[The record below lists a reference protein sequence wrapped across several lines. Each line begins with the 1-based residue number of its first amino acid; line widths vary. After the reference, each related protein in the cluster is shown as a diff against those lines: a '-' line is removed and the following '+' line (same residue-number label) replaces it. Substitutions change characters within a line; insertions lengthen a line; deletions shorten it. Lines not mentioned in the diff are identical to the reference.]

1 MRGEGMKAFRERRE
15 LTQPDFALWLNERLQ
30 RRYDR
35 SKISRWESNSEKIPE
50 QVARFLLQ
58 ELAGPE
64 VDHGPALTLVF
75 ANRKGGVGKT
85 VSSVNVAAGL
95 AQRGC
100 SVLFVDSDPQA
111 NATMHFGLNP
121 IHQDKINQTLYT
133 PLRAAMLD
141 SPGAATLA
149 ECTVQTGEGSLHVVP
164 SGMRLG
170 DAETELLGKPG
181 SDFTLREILTD
192 ARRTYDFIVIDT
204 PPHFGA
210 LTINALTAGD
220 GIIVPCQTE
229 AFSVTGV
236 EFLLKNI
243 DAIQRRSNPRLSVI
257 GLLPT
262 MYDHRLVQDRA
273 SLEDM
278 HRIFGKMLRI
288 FPPMP
293 RATVYAQ
300 AAAAGRTV
308 AEALP
313 DAPGMAVYEEVVAAV
328 VEKRNQMTE
337 AANVVA

>member
-1 MRGEGMKAFRERRE
+1 MRGEDMRAFREARD
-15 LTQPDFALWLNERLQ
+15 LTQPDFAAWLNERLQ

-35 SKISRWESNSEKIPE
+35 SKVSRWESNSEKIPA
-50 QVARFLLQ
+50 QVAQHLLR
-58 ELAGPE
+58 EMAGPE
-64 VDHGPALTLVF
+64 MEHGPALTLVF

-85 VSSVNVAAGL
+85 VSSVNVAAAL
-95 AQRGC
+95 VQRGH
-100 SVLFVDSDPQA
+100 SVLFIDADPQA

-121 IHQDKINQTLYT
+121 IHQDRANQTLYT

-141 SPGAATLA
+141 APDAASLA
-149 ECTVQTGEGSLHVVP
+149 GCTVGVGEGGLHVVP

-170 DAETELLGKPG
+170 DAESELLGKPG
-181 SDFTLREILTD
+181 SDFTLREILKD
-192 ARRTYDFIVIDT
+192 ARRVHDFIIIDT

-220 GIIVPCQTE
+220 CVLVPCQTE

-243 DAIQRRSNPRLSVI
+243 DAIQRRSNPRLSVV

-278 HRIFGKMLRI
+278 HRIFGKILRI

-293 RATVYAQ
+293 RATIYAQ

-313 DAPGMAVYEEVVAAV
+313 GAPGMAVYEAVVAAV
-328 VEKRNQMTE
+328 IAKRNE
-337 AANVVA
+337 VVGAAHVVA